1 MAATAV
7 VRFLNVKKG
16 SLAAPL
22 FFLSLALAS
31 LGSSFGIVSIW
42 ASAIL
47 AIAAAGACGRSV
59 ATGFTLLTLCAGGFA
74 IAVAAS
80 TLLGAAYSPAGLFHP
95 LLLLAGYLVLR
106 TADEQVQRSAVWAGT
121 VFVAGLALW
130 GGVEVA
136 LGMRARAQ
144 ALFETPATFAAVL
157 NLALLPLL
165 TALLARRQ
173 SWLLT
178 GFALLFSA
186 GLFLAA
192 SRGGELALAGGMGI
206 AILLCLRAGIFNAR
220 RLAMVLALVAAG
232 WVAATSLR
240 ALPMQPAASLPTAQV
255 RAAASLS
262 RLELYALSHAA
273 WRNAPLTGT
282 GYLTFRYV
290 LEQGRAQVPSYGAE
304 NETWF
309 VHNDYVQTLQELGPA
324 GLLFL
329 LGITLLP
336 LVLTYRRLPSM
347 DAAKRTAALALAAAL
362 AGMSTHALVDF
373 PFYVPVCLLLYGAL
387 LGALDRRLVTAEPVP
402 QRAWKPAPWLS
413 AARAGVLVIGA
424 IALLRPLAAEA
435 ASGWGLRKLSQ
446 ADGRGA
452 AYWLGAAQRIDP
464 RDWRYHWYAGQFWE
478 GQAMEAGK
486 REAAQLAA
494 RAYAAGVAA
503 NALEVRN
510 LLGLIAVHRRLAALL
525 DAPAD
530 ESTLKHWS
538 AQARALAPLNPQVIR
553 VVSE

>member
-7 VRFLNVKKG
+7 VKFLNVNKG

-31 LGSSFGIVSIW
+31 LGSIFGMVSIW
-42 ASAIL
+42 AGAIL
-47 AIAAAGACGRSV
+47 AIAAASACGRSV
-59 ATGFTLLTLCAGGFA
+59 APGFTGLSLGAVGFA
-74 IAVAAS
+74 IAIAAS

-95 LLLLAGYLVLR
+95 LLLLAGFLVLR
-106 TADEQVQRSAVWAGT
+106 TADGQVRRSAVWAGA

-144 ALFETPATFAAVL
+144 ALFETPATLATVL

-165 TALLARRQ
+165 TAFLARRQ
-173 SWLLT
+173 GWLST

-186 GLFLAA
+186 GVFLAA

-206 AILLCLRAGIFNAR
+206 AILLSLRAGILNAR
-220 RLAMVLALVAAG
+220 RLAIVLALVAAG
-232 WVAATSLR
+232 WVAATALR
-240 ALPMQPAASLPTAQV
+240 ALPTPSAVSLPTVQA

-262 RLELYALSHAA
+262 RLELYALSYDA
-273 WRNAPLTGT
+273 WRNTPLTGT

-309 VHNDYVQTLQELGPA
+309 VHNDYLQTLQELGPV

-336 LVLTYRRLPSM
+336 LVLTYRRLPTM
-347 DAAKRTAALALAAAL
+347 DAARRPAAVALAAAL

-373 PFYVPVCLLLYGAL
+373 PFYVPICLLLYGAL
-387 LGALDRRLVTAEPVP
+387 LGALDRRLVPAGPVP
-402 QRAWKPAPWLS
+402 QRTWRAVPWFR
-413 AARAGVLVIGA
+413 AARAGVLVFGA
-424 IALLRPLAAEA
+424 IVLLRPLAAEA

-494 RAYAAGVAA
+494 RAYAAGFDA
-503 NALEVRN
+503 NPLEVRN
-510 LLGLIAVHRRLAALL
+510 LLGLISVHRRLASLL
-525 DAPAD
+525 DAPAAGG
-530 ESTLKHWS
+530 TLKQWS
-538 AQARALAPLNPQVIR
+538 AMARTLAPLSPQVLR
-553 VVSE
+553 VLSQ